1 MDFFLNILNDIYMI
15 NSGEDSPVKNN
26 SEKSAKQKHLENV
39 GKESFCSVKSTAYVS
54 AAWKEKTWPWRQTSV
69 MAFPV

>member
-1 MDFFLNILNDIYMI
+1 MI
-15 NSGEDSPVKNN
+15 NYGEHSPVKNN

-54 AAWKEKTWPWRQTSV
+54 EVWREKTWLWRQTSV